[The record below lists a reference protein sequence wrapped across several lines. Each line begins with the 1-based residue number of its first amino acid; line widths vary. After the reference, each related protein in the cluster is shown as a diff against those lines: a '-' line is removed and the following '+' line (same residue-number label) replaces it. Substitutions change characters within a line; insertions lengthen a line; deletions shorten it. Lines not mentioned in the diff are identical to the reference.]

1 MWWSFVEQCPE
12 GVREKNRWGETP
24 LHRAPQGGRVVVRLL
39 VESWPEGKDHTG
51 KTPLSL
57 LEMVCVSWRELQV
70 CDEQAEKIIALLGGS
85 YPEATG
91 A

>member
-1 MWWSFVEQCPE
+1 
-12 GVREKNRWGETP
+12 
-24 LHRAPQGGRVVVRLL
+24 VVRLL
-39 VESWPEGKDHTG
+39 VESWPEDKGALDHAG